1 MATQIPIS
9 RNLLTLLRNP
19 TVNPQHL
26 ALISLYQHI
35 TMLSIGIWHYGDVD
49 VIFWYMDNK
58 KQRLTVYLE
67 PKLIEDIKIYAIK
80 QKLSLSELFEKITK
94 QEIKKKWQRF

>member
-1 MATQIPIS
+1 
-9 RNLLTLLRNP
+9 
-19 TVNPQHL
+19 
-26 ALISLYQHI
+26 
-35 TMLSIGIWHYGDVD
+35 
-49 VIFWYMDNK
+49 MDNK

-94 QEIKKKWQRF
+94 QEIKKK